1 MVDCDLRLDSH
12 LFCRGFMFYLCYL
25 YSSTYTGVQHDFY
38 IRCGSCRLSVTQRL
52 SHVVQELLTLPEHTS
67 SLPDCNGVRVAR
79 SFVFCVMFCISLV
92 CPLFLF
98 IVCRI
103 TSSDYPFGIF
113 RILTIALSV
122 LRFTVSDYPFGIF
135 EVLAIVLSVLPFTV
149 SDSTFGIFKHL
160 VIALSVNLRFL
171 INRLV
176 SPNFSH
182 RLTTLVFLW

>member
-38 IRCGSCRLSVTQRL
+38 IRCCSCRLSVTQRL

-113 RILTIALSV
+113 RILTILS
-122 LRFTVSDYPFGIF
+122 FG
-135 EVLAIVLSVLPFTV
+135 LQS
-149 SDSTFGIFKHL
+149 
-160 VIALSVNLRFL
+160 L
-171 INRLV
+171 ITLLV
-176 SPNFSH
+176 SSKCWPLYCLSFHLRS
-182 RLTTLVFLW
+182 LIAPLVSSNI